1 MSLFGNNNNNN
12 LFGNNQNNNNNLF
25 GNNQNNNNNLFGNN
39 QNNNNN
45 LFGNNQNNN
54 NNNLFG
60 NNNQNNN
67 NNNLFGNNNN
77 NNNLFGNN
85 NQNNNL
91 FGNNNNQN
99 NNLFGNNQ
107 NNNNLFGNNQN
118 NNNQQQN
125 NNNNN
130 NNLIFNQNANNQA
143 YINEIYNLFCNFYN
157 SMNTQSQG
165 NIFKFYLYNKIP
177 LNKDPSDYIQ
187 YHQYIQ
193 TEDNSINFI
202 DYNLWKNAFDL
213 NPNKNK
219 FYPTQISSPKQFLEK
234 IKTSKI
240 NIFSA
245 YEDVFKLQKEF
256 EDLNN
261 KEKNDIKNQLNNARN
276 NEKKIKDLLMQ
287 TSIKMAKLG
296 IKMKKFKKN
305 EKLEKKIDEKIIS
318 TDEKCVELKK
328 IIDDLKSD
336 PIEKYYYI
344 NDNNNNQNIDENEM
358 NFNNNEDIKISNKIS
373 IKKNLNILKELKG
386 LIDVLYDN
394 LSQNVNT
401 IKGISKDL
409 ISLARYNSL
418 E

>member
-1 MSLFGNNNNNN
+1 
-12 LFGNNQNNNNNLF
+12 
-25 GNNQNNNNNLFGNN
+25 
-39 QNNNNN
+39 
-45 LFGNNQNNN
+45 
-54 NNNLFG
+54 
-60 NNNQNNN
+60 
-67 NNNLFGNNNN
+67 
-77 NNNLFGNN
+77 
-85 NQNNNL
+85 
-91 FGNNNNQN
+91 
-99 NNLFGNNQ
+99 
-107 NNNNLFGNNQN
+107 
-118 NNNQQQN
+118 
-125 NNNNN
+125 
-130 NNLIFNQNANNQA
+130 
-143 YINEIYNLFCNFYN
+143 
-157 SMNTQSQG
+157 MNTQSQG

-177 LNKDPSDYIQ
+177 FNKDPSDYIQ

-245 YEDVFKLQKEF
+245 YEDVFKLQKQF

-261 KEKNDIKNQLNNARN
+261 KEKNEIKNQLNNARN

>member
-1 MSLFGNNNNNN
+1 MSLFGNNNNN

-54 NNNLFG
+54 
-60 NNNQNNN
+60 
-67 NNNLFGNNNN
+67 
-77 NNNLFGNN
+77 
-85 NQNNNL
+85 NNNL

-245 YEDVFKLQKEF
+245 YEDVFKLQKQF

-261 KEKNDIKNQLNNARN
+261 KEKNEIKNQLNNARN

>member
-1 MSLFGNNNNNN
+1 MSLFG
-12 LFGNNQNNNNNLF
+12 NQNNNNNLF
-25 GNNQNNNNNLFGNN
+25 GNNQNNNNNNLFGN

-60 NNNQNNN
+60 NNQNNN
-67 NNNLFGNNNN
+67 NNNLFGNNQN

-85 NQNNNL
+85 QN
-91 FGNNNNQN
+91 N

-107 NNNNLFGNNQN
+107 NNNNLFGNNQNNNNNLFGNNQN

-130 NNLIFNQNANNQA
+130 NNLILNLNNNNQSH
-143 YINEIYNLFCNFYN
+143 INEIHNLFCNFYN

-165 NIFKFYLYNKIP
+165 NIFKFYLYNQIP
-177 LNKDPSDYIQ
+177 FNKDPSNYIQ

-193 TEDNSINFI
+193 TEDGSINFI

-213 NPNKNK
+213 NPNKSK
-219 FYPTQISSPKQFLEK
+219 FYPTQISSPNQFLEK
-234 IKTSKI
+234 IKISNI
-240 NIFSA
+240 NIYSA
-245 YEDVFKLQKEF
+245 YEDVFKLQKQF
-256 EDLNN
+256 IDLNN
-261 KEKNDIKNQLNNARN
+261 KEKNDIKNELNKARD
-276 NEKKIKDLLMQ
+276 NEKKIKDLLME

-296 IKMKKFKKN
+296 IKIKKFKKN
-305 EKLEKKIDEKIIS
+305 EKLEKNIDEKIVN
-318 TDEKCVELKK
+318 TDEKCVELKR

-336 PIEKYYYI
+336 PIEKYYY
-344 NDNNNNQNIDENEM
+344 NNENNNNLTKDDNEINI
-358 NFNNNEDIKISNKIS
+358 NNEDIKISNKIS

-401 IKGISKDL
+401 IKGISNDL
-409 ISLARYNSL
+409 VSLARYNTL

>member
-1 MSLFGNNNNNN
+1 
-12 LFGNNQNNNNNLF
+12 
-25 GNNQNNNNNLFGNN
+25 
-39 QNNNNN
+39 
-45 LFGNNQNNN
+45 
-54 NNNLFG
+54 
-60 NNNQNNN
+60 
-67 NNNLFGNNNN
+67 
-77 NNNLFGNN
+77 
-85 NQNNNL
+85 
-91 FGNNNNQN
+91 
-99 NNLFGNNQ
+99 
-107 NNNNLFGNNQN
+107 
-118 NNNQQQN
+118 
-125 NNNNN
+125 
-130 NNLIFNQNANNQA
+130 
-143 YINEIYNLFCNFYN
+143 
-157 SMNTQSQG
+157 MNTQSQG

-245 YEDVFKLQKEF
+245 YEDVFKLQKQF

-261 KEKNDIKNQLNNARN
+261 KEKNEIKNQLNNARN